1 MCLLH
6 MEVCAMNFEHSFLE
20 ALRSDVNLT
29 KSIQIQ
35 DYLPASH
42 QVPDEIAGNLPYAQA
57 FANITATYPYYYE
70 LSHFDSFCLIF
81 THSGAGTLIYD
92 TRTYTLAPHTLSFID
107 CRENHRIEIK
117 QSPWNYKVFY
127 IKGNPIS
134 FLYRIFIDHYENTHT
149 LSPASNL
156 ENMIQHLY
164 TQLNKNESKH
174 FLHTKLIIDILLE
187 LILEKNQLQE
197 TNNFVPEYLLDIKKE
212 FDIHYQS
219 NFSLDEMEQQYH
231 ISKYRLCREFSAQYN
246 FSPIQYLNRKRINVA
261 KEALI
266 YTDKRIN
273 EISCMVG
280 FENTNHFIRLFKQQ
294 TGVTPLAYR
303 KQPPAITLFQQ

>member
-1 MCLLH
+1 
-6 MEVCAMNFEHSFLE
+6 MNFEYSFLN
-20 ALRSDVNLT
+20 ALQSDINLT

-35 DYLPASH
+35 DYLPAAH
-42 QVPDEIAGNLPYAQA
+42 KVPDDIADNLPYVQA
-57 FANITATYPYYYE
+57 YSNITAAYPYYYE
-70 LSHFDSFCLIF
+70 LSHFDSFCLIY
-81 THSGAGTLIYD
+81 TQIGAGTLIYD
-92 TRTYTLAPHTLSFID
+92 SRSYTLLPRTLSFID

-127 IKGNPIS
+127 IKGKILP
-134 FLYRIFIDHYENTHT
+134 FLYRTFIAHYENMHI
-149 LSPASNL
+149 LAPASNL

-164 TQLNKNESKH
+164 TQLRKNETKH
-174 FLHTKLIIDILLE
+174 FLHAKIIMDILLE

-197 TNNFVPEYLLDIKKE
+197 ADANLPEYLSDMKRE
-212 FDIHYQS
+212 FDTNYRNS
-219 NFSLDEMEQQYH
+219 FSLDELEQRYH
-231 ISKYRLCREFSAQYN
+231 ISKYRLCREFTAQ
-246 FSPIQYLNRKRINVA
+246 FDISPIQYLNRKRIDTA

-303 KQPPAITLFQQ
+303 KRPPA